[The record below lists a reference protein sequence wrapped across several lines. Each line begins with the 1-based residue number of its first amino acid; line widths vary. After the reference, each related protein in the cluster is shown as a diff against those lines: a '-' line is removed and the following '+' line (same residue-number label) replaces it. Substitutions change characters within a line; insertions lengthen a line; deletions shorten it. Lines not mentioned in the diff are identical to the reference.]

1 MTEQLMNGNVPENV
15 QEKIKE
21 YFNTLISG
29 AQPKDEENKEE

>member
-21 YFNTLISG
+21 YFNTLFSG